1 MIGAGREQRGPG
13 HEEGEHPTMTSD
25 NPDFAVLHPDGRL
38 EYGRRGEG
46 ESPYRAVKPYI
57 DDVASQGMGRLR
69 AWFSDDFGALP
80 PNPLAD
86 RVLTSVGYHHPTGW
100 RGTVALSME
109 EDQAGEYAP
118 LSAEVRATL
127 DELAAG

>member
-1 MIGAGREQRGPG
+1 
-13 HEEGEHPTMTSD
+13 MTSD
-25 NPDFAVLHPDGRL
+25 SPDFAVLYPDGRL
-38 EYGRRGEG
+38 EYGHRGEG
-46 ESPYRAVKPYI
+46 ESTNRALKAHI
-57 DDVASQGMGRLR
+57 TDVGTAPMGRLR

-86 RVLTSVGYHHPTGW
+86 RVLSSVGYHHPTGW

-109 EDQAGEYAP
+109 EDHTGECPP

>member
-1 MIGAGREQRGPG
+1 
-13 HEEGEHPTMTSD
+13 MTSD
-25 NPDFAVLHPDGRL
+25 GPDFAVLHPDGRL
-38 EYGRRGEG
+38 EYGRLGEDG
-46 ESPYRAVKPYI
+46 SAYHAVKPYI
-57 DDVASQGMGRLR
+57 DDVSSQGMGRLR
-69 AWFSDDFGALP
+69 AWFSDGFGGLP

-86 RVLTSVGYHHPTGW
+86 RVLSSVGYHHPTGW

-118 LSAEVRATL
+118 LPTEVRATL